1 MPIKKKQRTELEL
14 LNMNQIKELMNSVMT
29 DEARMKLVIS
39 LYCRAM
45 RGNTAAFRLI
55 LQILGED
62 PAQQP
67 KQPAIPAEPLEFIW
81 AGEETEPEKL
91 DKT

>member
-1 MPIKKKQRTELEL
+1 MPIKKRKRTAAAE
-14 LNMNQIKELMNSVMT
+14 LNMQQIRELMNHVMT

-62 PAQQP
+62 PAKQP
-67 KQPAIPAEPLEFIW
+67 KQPAALAEPLEFIW
-81 AGEETEPEKL
+81 TGEEDPEPY
-91 DKT
+91 